1 MGTTYRVSYIATAD
15 VTPPSEKAVEEL
27 LHAINQS
34 VSTYIESSTISTI
47 NASINTEEWHP
58 VDAHFLKNFIRSRAI
73 YEATS
78 GAFNPA
84 LGPLINAWGFG
95 SVRSEVLPD
104 DATVQALLKVC
115 SFDAFELK
123 DSPPAV
129 RKRIPGATLDFGGI
143 AKGYGVDAI
152 AELFDHAE
160 VQNYLVEI
168 AGEVRAKGHRLDG
181 KPWQVGIEKPAQDAL
196 ANREIETS
204 VALKDSAMSTS
215 GNYRNYQPAGGKTAG
230 HILNPKTGYPIMN
243 SLMSATVIAPDGMTA
258 DATATALIVLGL
270 DDAMK
275 FVETH
280 EELSAFFLVMDD
292 GGKVIERR
300 SSRFPQ

>member
-34 VSTYIESSTISTI
+34 VSTYIESSTISAI
-47 NASINTEEWHP
+47 NAATNTEEWHP
-58 VDAHFLKNFIRSRAI
+58 IDAHFLKIFTRSRAI
-73 YEATS
+73 YEATG

-104 DATVQALLKVC
+104 DATVQALLKLS
-115 SFDAFELK
+115 SFDAFELQ

-129 RKRIPGATLDFGGI
+129 RKRLPGATLDFGGI

-152 AELFDHAE
+152 AELLDHAG

-168 AGEVRAKGHRLDG
+168 AGEVRAKGRRLDG
-181 KPWQVGIEKPAQDAL
+181 KPWQVGIEKPTQDAL
-196 ANREIETS
+196 ANREIETA
-204 VALKDSAMSTS
+204 VALENSAMSTS
-215 GNYRNYQPAGGKTAG
+215 GNYRNYQQADGKTAG
-230 HILNPKTGYPIMN
+230 HILSPKTGYPITN
-243 SLMSATVIAPDGMTA
+243 SLLSATVLAPDGTTA

-275 FVETH
+275 FVEAH
-280 EELSAFFLVMDD
+280 EELSAFFIAMDD
-292 GGKVIERR
+292 SGRVIERR